1 MPTSTPSLSFSLR
14 SLIHLHSG
22 GNVTGCAITGGAFYN
37 PTTIQ
42 FPASY
47 VGKYF
52 FSDLCSGWIKTVDPA
67 HGFAVADFASGISSP
82 VKIRVGPTG
91 SLYYLAGAGGSSGAV
106 YRIDASASS
115 GWIRKAQREIQGVQ

>member
-1 MPTSTPSLSFSLR
+1 MSTPSFSFPLR

-67 HGFAVADFASGISSP
+67 HGFAVADFASRISSP
-82 VKIRVGPTG
+82 VKIRVVPTG
-91 SLYYLAGAGGSSGAV
+91 SLYYLAGAGGSS
-106 YRIDASASS
+106 
-115 GWIRKAQREIQGVQ
+115 